1 MDPEEQTD
9 APISDNID
17 PSHPVNVGDL
27 QVFAEEVAAFV
38 GRKIAEIPTPEV
50 TLATKID
57 ALETKLDS
65 LLAMVSAQPKARA
78 IGGYCQAD
86 RCDDGAENDCH

>member
-1 MDPEEQTD
+1 MDPEERTD

-38 GRKIAEIPTPEV
+38 GRKIAEIPRPEV

-57 ALETKLDS
+57 ARNETRLITRDGQRPAQGTRYWR
-65 LLAMVSAQPKARA
+65 LLPS
-78 IGGYCQAD
+78 
-86 RCDDGAENDCH
+86 